1 MFRFAS
7 PYFLILLLLIPLM
20 ILHRRRRGAPVLAG
34 SDARSS
40 AVPSSPVLK
49 IRWLMP
55 LLGYLA
61 LALMITAL
69 ARPQW
74 GTRKTTINTEGINI
88 VLTLDLSESMAALD
102 FEHGG
107 KVINRLEAVKTVVKD
122 FIANRNGDR
131 IAVVVFGDQAY
142 TQLPLTRDYHT
153 IDAILDRL
161 EIGAAGRSTAMGDAV
176 GISIKRLADIES
188 KSNIIILLS
197 DGRSNSGELDPA
209 AAADIAAGRKVKIYT
224 IGVGTQ
230 GQVPFIIDDPMF
242 GRRKVYRRV
251 DLDEATLKQIADKTG
266 GTYFRAQ
273 DIKGLEDIYQAIDAL
288 EKTQVQVDTY
298 AEYAEIYLYLLLP
311 AMGMLIL
318 WILLTNTRFLKVP

>member
-20 ILHRRRRGAPVLAG
+20 IWHRRRRGAPVLAG
-34 SDARSS
+34 SDGRSS
-40 AVPSSPVLK
+40 TVVSSLVLRF
-49 IRWLMP
+49 RWLMP
-55 LLGYLA
+55 LLCYLA

-88 VLTLDLSESMAALD
+88 VLALDLSESMAALD
-102 FEHGG
+102 FQNGG
-107 KVINRLEAVKTVVKD
+107 KVVNRLEAVKAVVKD
-122 FIANRNGDR
+122 FISNRNGDR
-131 IAVVVFGDQAY
+131 IAVVVFGDHAY

-153 IDAILDRL
+153 IDAILERL
-161 EIGAAGRSTAMGDAV
+161 EIGVAGRSTAMGDAI
-176 GISIKRLADIES
+176 GISIKRLEDIES
-188 KSNIIILLS
+188 KSNIIILLT

-209 AAADIAAGRKVKIYT
+209 AAAEIAGGREVKIYT

-230 GQVPFIIDDPMF
+230 GKVPFIIDDPMF

-251 DLDEATLKQIADKTG
+251 DLDENTLKQIADKTG
-266 GTYFRAQ
+266 GEYFRAK
-273 DIKGLEDIYQAIDAL
+273 DIKGLGDIYQSIDAM
-288 EKTQVQVDTY
+288 EKTEVQVDTY

-311 AMGMLIL
+311 AMGLMML
-318 WILLTNTRFLKVP
+318 WTLLTNTRFLKVP